1 MLGVDFIN
9 IELKRL
15 LLLVFKKFD
24 FEKLSKLDLSNSNE
38 SFNNI
43 FCLKVLKDKYYS
55 DGGSLV
61 YCLLVVV
68 C

>member
-1 MLGVDFIN
+1 MWGVDFIN

-43 FCLKVLKDKYYS
+43 FRLKVLKDKYYS
-55 DGGSLV
+55 DGGSLA
-61 YCLLVVV
+61 YRLSVVV